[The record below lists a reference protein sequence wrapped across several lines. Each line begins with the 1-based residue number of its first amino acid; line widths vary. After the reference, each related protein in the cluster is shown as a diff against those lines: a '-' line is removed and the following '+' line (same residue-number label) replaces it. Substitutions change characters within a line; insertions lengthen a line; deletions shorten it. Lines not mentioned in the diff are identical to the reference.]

1 MTQSLALRQE
11 SSAHWDAALNHEH
24 NQAVARKNLLF
35 WHIKCTVHVKFDSY
49 KVWSKGSVDFRT
61 VLINA
66 QYFLLCFFFFFLYC
80 SCRKLKTISENVVL
94 LVFFNVSFSVSP
106 SKPSSSLVSSQGT
119 AHSELNVFLST
130 QYYTIFLECCAI
142 TSWARLSLCTPC
154 REPDRL
160 KSSNSIFRHV
170 VLSER
175 WHCAVILFTFP
186 GTCRSRGSL
195 ALKSEVYWCC
205 LFVHQSCQTWSH
217 ACLSLPPPHPSPPPS
232 PVWGL
237 SVCVSISD
245 TSPGLIP
252 SLGDGAN
259 LSGETAD

>member
-1 MTQSLALRQE
+1 MLSIFC
-11 SSAHWDAALNHEH
+11 SA
-24 NQAVARKNLLF
+24 
-35 WHIKCTVHVKFDSY
+35 
-49 KVWSKGSVDFRT
+49 
-61 VLINA
+61 
-66 QYFLLCFFFFFLYC
+66 FFFFLPC
-80 SCRKLKTISENVVL
+80 SCRKLKSISENVGL

-175 WHCAVILFTFP
+175 WHCAVVLFTFP

-195 ALKSEVYWCC
+195 ALESEVYWCC
-205 LFVHQSCQTWSH
+205 LFVHQSCQTRKP
-217 ACLSLPPPHPSPPPS
+217 CLSQSAPAPPLPPAQSGAWVSVSVSPTPAL
-232 PVWGL
+232 V
-237 SVCVSISD
+237 
-245 TSPGLIP
+245 
-252 SLGDGAN
+252 
-259 LSGETAD
+259 

>member
-1 MTQSLALRQE
+1 MLSIFC
-11 SSAHWDAALNHEH
+11 SA
-24 NQAVARKNLLF
+24 LLF
-35 WHIKCTVHVKFDSY
+35 
-49 KVWSKGSVDFRT
+49 
-61 VLINA
+61 
-66 QYFLLCFFFFFLYC
+66 FFFFFLPC
-80 SCRKLKTISENVVL
+80 SCRELKSISENVGL

-175 WHCAVILFTFP
+175 WHC
-186 GTCRSRGSL
+186 RR
-195 ALKSEVYWCC
+195 
-205 LFVHQSCQTWSH
+205 FVHLPRNLPLSGIPRAGIWGLLVFVCSPVVPDVKP
-217 ACLSLPPPHPSPPPS
+217 CLSQSAPAPPHPSPPAQSGAWVSVSVS
-232 PVWGL
+232 PTPALV
-237 SVCVSISD
+237 
-245 TSPGLIP
+245 
-252 SLGDGAN
+252 
-259 LSGETAD
+259 